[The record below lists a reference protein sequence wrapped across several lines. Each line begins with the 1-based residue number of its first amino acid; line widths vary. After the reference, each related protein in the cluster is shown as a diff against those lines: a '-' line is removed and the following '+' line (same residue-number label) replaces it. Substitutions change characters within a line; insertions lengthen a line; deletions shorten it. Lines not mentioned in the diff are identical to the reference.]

1 MQCKTFCGTDI
12 TRIEEEINNFLGKGN
27 FDVKFVSQSQGESD
41 YGHIY
46 TISVWFAANEGKSSS
61 IAQKVTASKKKA
73 VGKPSKKKA
82 VAKKKRAKK
91 KS

>member
-1 MQCKTFCGTDI
+1 MECKTFCGTDI
-12 TRIEEEINNFLGKGN
+12 TRIEEEINKFLSKGD

-46 TISVWFAANEGKSSS
+46 TISVWFSS
-61 IAQKVTASKKKA
+61 IEISKPAQKTTASKKKA
-73 VGKPSKKKA
+73 VSKPSKKKA
-82 VAKKKRAKK
+82 VSKKKRAKK